1 MIPRH
6 YCMRAWKLFVKQ
18 RFRMV
23 RCRRYTFPAVRLPV
37 VTHQTG
43 VIGFRGAVKRVDDQL
58 KNAFVLFANGEERQG
73 EERMGREIGTMGR
86 SGDTTVSGRTGTD
99 GGCFRHGL

>member
-1 MIPRH
+1 MEIRLAPDETAYIINLTGTEVEKVLEATPDSAETVFETSVSCIGASICQVGH

-37 VTHQTG
+37 VHIRP
-43 VIGFRGAVKRVDDQL
+43 V
-58 KNAFVLFANGEERQG
+58 
-73 EERMGREIGTMGR
+73 
-86 SGDTTVSGRTGTD
+86 
-99 GGCFRHGL
+99 